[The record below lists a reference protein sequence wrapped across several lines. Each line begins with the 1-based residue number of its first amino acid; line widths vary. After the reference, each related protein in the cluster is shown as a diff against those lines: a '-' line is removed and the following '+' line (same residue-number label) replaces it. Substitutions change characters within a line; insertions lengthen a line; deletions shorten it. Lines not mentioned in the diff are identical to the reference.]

1 MTRLDGGH
9 ALVTGGSSGIGLA
22 TAAELARRG
31 ARLTLWARG
40 EDQLAVAATSLRDNG
55 VEVLAESVDVA
66 DAQAV
71 RAAYTRAVAR
81 LGEVDILVASAGQ
94 THPGHFLEIPDE
106 VFRRMIEVDYFG
118 TLYAVRAVAPSMVAR
133 RTGSIVGISS
143 GAGLVGVFGYTAYG
157 AAKFAVRGLFEAL
170 RDELTPYAVHVACV
184 YPPDVDTPMFEQENR
199 IKPAETAAIAG
210 TVRPLPP
217 EEVARA
223 ILRSIDR
230 GTFAVYPGAA
240 MGALGRFGSL
250 AAPVL
255 RRVVDARVRAV
266 RKAPTTATD

>member
-230 GTFAVYPGAA
+230 GTFAVYLARRW
-240 MGALGRFGSL
+240 GRSAGSGR
-250 AAPVL
+250 L
-255 RRVVDARVRAV
+255 RLRCCGESWTPA
-266 RKAPTTATD
+266 